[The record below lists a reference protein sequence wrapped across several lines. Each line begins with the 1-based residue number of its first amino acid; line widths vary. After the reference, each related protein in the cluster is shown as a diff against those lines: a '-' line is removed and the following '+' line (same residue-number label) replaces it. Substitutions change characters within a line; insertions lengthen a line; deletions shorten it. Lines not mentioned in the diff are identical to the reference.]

1 MSSNERREDTQEQK
15 VPRENRW
22 PEMFWGSASL
32 GVWEQEGETPN
43 VDTVLWRRGDWVEL
57 QGQRDWTREF

>member
-1 MSSNERREDTQEQK
+1 M
-15 VPRENRW
+15 PRENRW